1 MGRHRAAPPDR
12 GRSAGNVELLGWA
25 AFAAPA
31 CAVALGFFGVGWLLS
46 VGVGVLIAAVFAV
59 VWAASLVAGPGP
71 APSTSSLGTDAV
83 SPDGS
88 TAEAG
93 EPGRDITSA

>member
-25 AFAAPA
+25 AFTAPA
-31 CAVALGFFGVGWLLS
+31 CAVALVFFGVGWL
-46 VGVGVLIAAVFAV
+46 VAIGVGLLIAAVFAV
-59 VWAASLVAGPGP
+59 VWAASVVAAPGA
-71 APSTSSLGTDAV
+71 APSRSSIGTEERTDDA
-83 SPDGS
+83 S

-93 EPGRDITSA
+93 EPGRDATSA